1 MTPKPILTMYFEAIY
16 LFFLHFNI
24 NGFTTNANSH
34 ILLNITWNTSWN
46 ISAKCIPKLKN
57 AVSRNI
63 LHTHKNYNYFLFIKI
78 IGTLAPNL
86 NPQPWLKW
94 WHDTSICPVPFLI
107 FKFLRC
113 VNDKPSRRFTVT
125 PLTVPTRDIPDQFSP
140 TLSLCQNLQFEPN
153 SVMDASDRNA
163 ENRIY
168 FQINTHQLHTQKYF
182 LSPSSPIIYLIY
194 LT

>member
-1 MTPKPILTMYFEAIY
+1 M
-16 LFFLHFNI
+16 
-24 NGFTTNANSH
+24 
-34 ILLNITWNTSWN
+34 
-46 ISAKCIPKLKN
+46 
-57 AVSRNI
+57 
-63 LHTHKNYNYFLFIKI
+63 
-78 IGTLAPNL
+78 
-86 NPQPWLKW
+86 
-94 WHDTSICPVPFLI
+94 PFLI
-107 FKFLRC
+107 FQILNC
-113 VNDKPSRRFTVT
+113 VDDKQSRRFTVT